1 MFMTKPK
8 YWLRVKAGLAGW
20 KRKKPRTMGVWDSF
34 NGDGEETEERIW
46 WNEKKEASDKDCE
59 RGFPSWNNHTH
70 IQDAGPGSP
79 PWWHLPWQVLP
90 ALAAKVLIPIPS
102 SHPGAGAHWIA
113 LNTHFRIDR
122 QSPEVRDRVLF
133 ISIFLAW
140 HSALACI
147 RHSVND
153 ADWMHE
159 VEDIEEK
166 ALMALLQ
173 NLSVLEVFIHI
184 FMCLIDT
191 HAPSVST
198 QTLYHFFVYLIW

>member
-1 MFMTKPK
+1 MKKEKAKDNGF
-8 YWLRVKAGLAGW
+8 LRLVRWVRGGNWGENLMEWKEGSWWWGLW
-20 KRKKPRTMGVWDSF
+20 KRLSF
-34 NGDGEETEERIW
+34 LKQSYAYSIRKSRVTSLVTPSLTG
-46 WNEKKEASDKDCE
+46 ASC
-59 RGFPSWNNHTH
+59 SCCQSINTH
-70 IQDAGPGSP
+70 
-79 PWWHLPWQVLP
+79 
-90 ALAAKVLIPIPS
+90 PS

-122 QSPEVRDRVLF
+122 QSPEVRDCVLF

-140 HSALACI
+140 HSALARI

-159 VEDIEEK
+159 LEDIEEK

-191 HAPSVST
+191 HAPSVRTRTS
-198 QTLYHFFVYLIW
+198 YHFLCISIW